1 MEINGRCRIVHNGI
15 DAWGCLPHFKILLSS
30 CYSSSILNGLFKL
43 VFAFWLSY
51 RCHWADICFLFCFL
65 FFCQHITVTITIF
78 FLFFKVVYV
87 INFNLYKKHCQCKV
101 FHTGIQR
108 RFFVQKFLFE
118 ATFLSVFYTIS
129 YNFLHKKLSPSNLFK
144 KTYSFSDSML

>member
-15 DAWGCLPHFKILLSS
+15 DAWGCLPHFKILLPS

-51 RCHWADICFLFCFL
+51 RCHWADIFFRFCFL

-87 INFNLYKKHCQCKV
+87 INFNLYKKTLPMQSLSHWDSEKV
-101 FHTGIQR
+101 FCSKVFVWGYFLI
-108 RFFVQKFLFE
+108 RFLYYILQFFTQK
-118 ATFLSVFYTIS
+118 TFSIKSL
-129 YNFLHKKLSPSNLFK
+129 
-144 KTYSFSDSML
+144 